1 LRVLA
6 SQHAADSTVPHTLL
20 LLLCQVDVSRFMSD
34 GQRLAELIQ
43 AVKLQHKQQLLQ
55 QLLQEDEED

>member
-1 LRVLA
+1 MPLF
-6 SQHAADSTVPHTLL
+6 SADTGLHWQSLCLL
-20 LLLCQVDVSRFMSD
+20 LLLHQVDVSRFMSD

-55 QLLQEDEED
+55 ELLEEDD